1 MYYIVYYYTRPI
13 RSYAMLPV
21 DHKLWSNVPPAPI
34 ISLSRREKIF
44 FCQKVSSL
52 SSLIALSISRR
63 HLSSRLQQ

>member
-13 RSYAMLPV
+13 TSYAMFPV
-21 DHKLWSNVPPAPI
+21 HKLWSTVPPAPI
-34 ISLSRREKIF
+34 ISLSRREKKK